1 MNTSIKGLLWATAAV
16 MFLASPLWGQDF
28 PGRVKYPAAKPIG
41 TEDLHEAYQRGKAVI
56 VDVRSTIEYDVIH
69 PVGALHIPVSDMRF
83 EKSVQDLAAISM
95 DKTIA
100 FYCNGITCLKSYEA
114 TIRATNAGVKNC
126 YVYDAGIPD
135 WAEKYPGKTLLLGKP
150 IIDSKTQ
157 LIPKAVFAK
166 KNITFEEFK
175 KAAAQP
181 NSLVIDVRDHVQN
194 SGKLPGIVKSL
205 TIPLDNFIPNFVKN
219 KANQDKKLL
228 IFDQVGKQVEWLEYY
243 LVEAGYTDYAFLKD
257 GATAVLG
264 EQTYK

>member
-1 MNTSIKGLLWATAAV
+1 MSRSIGRFLMATAAV
-16 MFLASPLWGQDF
+16 LFLATPLWGQDF
-28 PGRVKYPAAKPIG
+28 PGRAKYPTAKPIS
-41 TEDLHEAYQRGKAVI
+41 TEDLHAAYQGGKAVI

-83 EKSVQDLAAISM
+83 EKNVQELAAGDSGK
-95 DKTIA
+95 DIA

-114 TIRATNAGVKNC
+114 AVRATKAGVKNC

-150 IIDSKTQ
+150 IVDPKIQ
-157 LIPKAVFAK
+157 LIPKSAFAK
-166 KNITFEEFK
+166 KTLTFDEFK

-181 NSLVIDVRDHVQN
+181 NSLVIDVRDHVQS
-194 SGKLPGIVKSL
+194 SGNLPGIIKAL
-205 TIPLDNFIPNFVKN
+205 TIPLDNFIPNFVQK

-243 LVEAGYTDYAFLKD
+243 LVENGYGNYAFLKD

-264 EQTYK
+264 VQNYK